1 MTAARTAKTK
11 RPDLSVT
18 AVRREPSYVPCALP
32 YALAGVIEVDSY
44 VKNESKLMTGIGVK
58 VLNGEVTRIVPDK
71 KQVVLDDGTTYSYG
85 KLIVA
90 TGAEP
95 VVPPIPGIQVENV
108 FTVRTPAD
116 IRAILDYRR
125 PGMRVAVGGAGYI
138 GIEVACMIHE
148 AGHDVALVELLD
160 RVLPKTADEEF
171 SVMAWERL
179 VAAGI
184 AIHLGAGVERFVSE
198 NDGPARD
205 LVLANGTT
213 VPTDLVVLCLGVG
226 PRLTL
231 FEEAGIRTER
241 DGVVVDDHMRTSAPD
256 VYACGDCTHFQ
267 SFVTGRPTQGKLAT
281 NGIFQGKAAALNA
294 IGIEHVFEGF
304 INTCVTD
311 VLGLRLGATGLREE
325 EAAEVDMKVVTGT
338 GVSRNAYP
346 MFNDSRE
353 VTVKLVFERAS
364 EVVIGGQVAG
374 TQGVAERT
382 DLIGLAIHQRLKMG
396 DLASLQHCAHPV
408 QSGVPAHNPI
418 VMAAEDAQ
426 RTLAAEWPTPQRAAS
441 VGDRLVLG
449 SEAASQSSKR
459 AAR

>member
-1 MTAARTAKTK
+1 M
-11 RPDLSVT
+11 
-18 AVRREPSYVPCALP
+18 
-32 YALAGVIEVDSY
+32 
-44 VKNESKLMTGIGVK
+44 
-58 VLNGEVTRIVPDK
+58 
-71 KQVVLDDGTTYSYG
+71 
-85 KLIVA
+85 A

-108 FTVRTPAD
+108 FVVRTPAD

-125 PGMRVAVGGAGYI
+125 PDMRVAVVGAGYI
-138 GIEVACMIHE
+138 GIEVACMVHE

-160 RVLPKTADEEF
+160 RVLPKTADEQF

-184 AIHLGAGVERFVSE
+184 AVHLGAGVERFVSE

-205 LVLANGTT
+205 LVLANGPT
-213 VPTDLVVLCLGVG
+213 VPTDLVVLCLGVS
-226 PRLTL
+226 PRLAL
-231 FEEAGIRTER
+231 FEEASIRTER

-294 IGIEHVFEGF
+294 LGIERVFEGF
-304 INTCVTD
+304 INACVTD

-325 EAAEVDMKVVTGT
+325 EAAEVGMKVVTGT

-346 MFNDSRE
+346 MFKASRE
-353 VTVKLVFERAS
+353 VTVKLVFDRGS

-374 TQGVAERT
+374 TQGVAERM
-382 DLIGLAIHQRLKMG
+382 DLISLAIHQRLKIG
-396 DLASLQHCAHPV
+396 DLATLQHCAHPL

-426 RTLAAEWPTPQRAAS
+426 RTLVAE
-441 VGDRLVLG
+441 
-449 SEAASQSSKR
+449 
-459 AAR
+459 